1 MKKILWLMALV
12 CSLAFAGTVKLRNGS
27 VYEGN
32 VKQAGNVVTVV
43 GEKGIFQFKR
53 RDVVEIDGVAMTQEK
68 NPVVKI
74 STTKGDMLVELFE
87 DEAPNTVANFIE
99 LAEKGFYKG
108 MAFHRVIPGF
118 MAQGG
123 CPYSKRGASGMPGT
137 GGPGYQFDNECVPS
151 LRHSGK
157 GILSMANAG
166 PNTNGSQFFL
176 CFKETPWLDGKH
188 TVFGKVTKGLEV
200 LDKLEAIGTG
210 SGKPSEEVRFNIEV
224 VSKRNHEYKVK
235 KLK

>member
-1 MKKILWLMALV
+1 MRKLTFLLMVLV
-12 CSLAFAGTVKLRNGS
+12 AFSAFAGQVKLRNGQN
-27 VYEGN
+27 YEGETKL
-32 VKQAGNVVTVV
+32 VGKVVTLIKDGAV
-43 GEKGIFQFKR
+43 FQFPLK
-53 RDVVEIDGVAMTQEK
+53 DVAELDGKAIERED
-68 NPVVKI
+68 NPVVRI
-74 STTKGDMLVELFE
+74 ATTKGDIFVELYE
-87 DEAPNTVANFIE
+87 DDAPNTVANFIQ

-108 MAFHRVIPGF
+108 MAFHRIINGF

-123 CPYSKRGASGMPGT
+123 CPNSKRDAVGTPGT
-137 GGPGYQFDNECVPS
+137 GGPGYTFDNEIS
-151 LRHSGK
+151 SRRHDSR

-200 LDKLEAIGTG
+200 LDKLEAIGSS
-210 SGKPSEEVRFNIEV
+210 SGKPAEEVRFNIEV

-235 KLK
+235 KN